1 MKLLRKQMLLC
12 SILFLVFTLS
22 ACSAIGQTDENN
34 LTDSAT
40 SAEKTVS
47 VVRGTITP
55 TVSTQTTIVPAVP
68 FIISSPENGIF
79 NTAVELEEKITAGQI
94 IGTVNGKELKS
105 PVDGTIT
112 SIAPSN
118 ESVPS
123 NYPVAIVHYTGFA
136 LNVEADN
143 FLSTLPEY
151 AELKAKFQVY
161 DGVGPTDMIAVV
173 SPAADENAFTGI
185 VPQEGILQCLISQ
198 TVDVKSGQ
206 SATVVITA
214 TTRNDV
220 LILPLSVIAGRQG
233 TGLVTVITPNGERV
247 ETKVT
252 LGVTDGANIESL
264 PEEKQYKGGRTVDEL
279 LQDMAEGK
287 TLDDAETEYVK
298 IFANLKDFEKAQ
310 QKAEL
315 KNDFSEDF
323 VKDLES
329 KGISRDELEGMQI
342 KIESNGNVTVS
353 GIEDK
358 EVREQVQKL
367 VEEKYSDR
375 MYQYY
380 TGIADSVGNLTSNTW
395 QYATDVQ
402 EVRRYLKGVTGEDIS
417 LENLYLTPDGKIGGL
432 PEKAANLI
440 NKTKDNAKI
449 ERIKDALINII
460 GHNRTS
466 GDLGIPDFTSEFQ
479 FSNGAFSVADSGF
492 TVDMA
497 ALDRRLTPQPHDNMY
512 SDMYEYSFRKVL

>member
-1 MKLLRKQMLLC
+1 MTLLRKQMLLC
-12 SILFLVFTLS
+12 YILFLVFTLS

-79 NTAVELEEKITAGQI
+79 NSAVELEEKITAGQI

-123 NYPVAIVHYTGFA
+123 NYPVAIVQYTGFA

-252 LGVTDGANIESL
+252 LGVTDGA
-264 PEEKQYKGGRTVDEL
+264 
-279 LQDMAEGK
+279 
-287 TLDDAETEYVK
+287 
-298 IFANLKDFEKAQ
+298 
-310 QKAEL
+310 
-315 KNDFSEDF
+315 
-323 VKDLES
+323 
-329 KGISRDELEGMQI
+329 
-342 KIESNGNVTVS
+342 KIEILSGLEEGDVVS
-353 GIEDK
+353 ATPPNLDPRGI
-358 EVREQVQKL
+358 
-367 VEEKYSDR
+367 
-375 MYQYY
+375 
-380 TGIADSVGNLTSNTW
+380 
-395 QYATDVQ
+395 
-402 EVRRYLKGVTGEDIS
+402 
-417 LENLYLTPDGKIGGL
+417 
-432 PEKAANLI
+432 
-440 NKTKDNAKI
+440 
-449 ERIKDALINII
+449 
-460 GHNRTS
+460 
-466 GDLGIPDFTSEFQ
+466 
-479 FSNGAFSVADSGF
+479 
-492 TVDMA
+492 
-497 ALDRRLTPQPHDNMY
+497 
-512 SDMYEYSFRKVL
+512 

>member
-123 NYPVAIVHYTGFA
+123 NYTVAIVHYTGFA

-198 TVDVKSGQ
+198 TVNVKSGQ

-252 LGVTDGANIESL
+252 LGVTDGANIEILSGL
-264 PEEKQYKGGRTVDEL
+264 EEGDVVSATPPN
-279 LQDMAEGK
+279 
-287 TLDDAETEYVK
+287 LDPR
-298 IFANLKDFEKAQ
+298 
-310 QKAEL
+310 
-315 KNDFSEDF
+315 
-323 VKDLES
+323 
-329 KGISRDELEGMQI
+329 GI
-342 KIESNGNVTVS
+342 
-353 GIEDK
+353 
-358 EVREQVQKL
+358 
-367 VEEKYSDR
+367 
-375 MYQYY
+375 
-380 TGIADSVGNLTSNTW
+380 
-395 QYATDVQ
+395 
-402 EVRRYLKGVTGEDIS
+402 
-417 LENLYLTPDGKIGGL
+417 
-432 PEKAANLI
+432 
-440 NKTKDNAKI
+440 
-449 ERIKDALINII
+449 
-460 GHNRTS
+460 
-466 GDLGIPDFTSEFQ
+466 
-479 FSNGAFSVADSGF
+479 
-492 TVDMA
+492 
-497 ALDRRLTPQPHDNMY
+497 
-512 SDMYEYSFRKVL
+512 

>member
-68 FIISSPENGIF
+68 FIIFSPENGIF
-79 NTAVELEEKITAGQI
+79 NTA
-94 IGTVNGKELKS
+94 
-105 PVDGTIT
+105 
-112 SIAPSN
+112 
-118 ESVPS
+118 
-123 NYPVAIVHYTGFA
+123 VAIVHYTGFA

-252 LGVTDGANIESL
+252 LGVTDGANIEILSGL
-264 PEEKQYKGGRTVDEL
+264 EEGDVVSATPPN
-279 LQDMAEGK
+279 
-287 TLDDAETEYVK
+287 LDPR
-298 IFANLKDFEKAQ
+298 
-310 QKAEL
+310 
-315 KNDFSEDF
+315 
-323 VKDLES
+323 
-329 KGISRDELEGMQI
+329 GI
-342 KIESNGNVTVS
+342 
-353 GIEDK
+353 
-358 EVREQVQKL
+358 
-367 VEEKYSDR
+367 
-375 MYQYY
+375 
-380 TGIADSVGNLTSNTW
+380 
-395 QYATDVQ
+395 
-402 EVRRYLKGVTGEDIS
+402 
-417 LENLYLTPDGKIGGL
+417 
-432 PEKAANLI
+432 
-440 NKTKDNAKI
+440 
-449 ERIKDALINII
+449 
-460 GHNRTS
+460 
-466 GDLGIPDFTSEFQ
+466 
-479 FSNGAFSVADSGF
+479 
-492 TVDMA
+492 
-497 ALDRRLTPQPHDNMY
+497 
-512 SDMYEYSFRKVL
+512 

>member
-68 FIISSPENGIF
+68 FIIFSPENGIF

-123 NYPVAIVHYTGFA
+123 NYPVAIVQYTGFA

-252 LGVTDGANIESL
+252 LGVTDGANIEILSGL
-264 PEEKQYKGGRTVDEL
+264 EVGDVVSATPPN
-279 LQDMAEGK
+279 
-287 TLDDAETEYVK
+287 LDPR
-298 IFANLKDFEKAQ
+298 
-310 QKAEL
+310 
-315 KNDFSEDF
+315 
-323 VKDLES
+323 
-329 KGISRDELEGMQI
+329 GI
-342 KIESNGNVTVS
+342 
-353 GIEDK
+353 
-358 EVREQVQKL
+358 
-367 VEEKYSDR
+367 
-375 MYQYY
+375 
-380 TGIADSVGNLTSNTW
+380 
-395 QYATDVQ
+395 
-402 EVRRYLKGVTGEDIS
+402 
-417 LENLYLTPDGKIGGL
+417 
-432 PEKAANLI
+432 
-440 NKTKDNAKI
+440 
-449 ERIKDALINII
+449 
-460 GHNRTS
+460 
-466 GDLGIPDFTSEFQ
+466 
-479 FSNGAFSVADSGF
+479 
-492 TVDMA
+492 
-497 ALDRRLTPQPHDNMY
+497 
-512 SDMYEYSFRKVL
+512 

>member
-105 PVDGTIT
+105 PVDGTVT

-123 NYPVAIVHYTGFA
+123 NYPVAIVQYTGFA

-233 TGLVTVITPNGERV
+233 AGLVTVITPNGERV

-252 LGVTDGANIESL
+252 LGVTDGANIEILSGL
-264 PEEKQYKGGRTVDEL
+264 EEGDVVSATPPN
-279 LQDMAEGK
+279 
-287 TLDDAETEYVK
+287 LDPR
-298 IFANLKDFEKAQ
+298 
-310 QKAEL
+310 
-315 KNDFSEDF
+315 
-323 VKDLES
+323 
-329 KGISRDELEGMQI
+329 GI
-342 KIESNGNVTVS
+342 
-353 GIEDK
+353 
-358 EVREQVQKL
+358 
-367 VEEKYSDR
+367 
-375 MYQYY
+375 
-380 TGIADSVGNLTSNTW
+380 
-395 QYATDVQ
+395 
-402 EVRRYLKGVTGEDIS
+402 
-417 LENLYLTPDGKIGGL
+417 
-432 PEKAANLI
+432 
-440 NKTKDNAKI
+440 
-449 ERIKDALINII
+449 
-460 GHNRTS
+460 
-466 GDLGIPDFTSEFQ
+466 
-479 FSNGAFSVADSGF
+479 
-492 TVDMA
+492 
-497 ALDRRLTPQPHDNMY
+497 
-512 SDMYEYSFRKVL
+512 

>member
-1 MKLLRKQMLLC
+1 MTLLRKQMLLC

-79 NTAVELEEKITAGQI
+79 NSAVELEEKITAGQI

-123 NYPVAIVHYTGFA
+123 NYPVAIVQYTGFA

-252 LGVTDGANIESL
+252 LGVTDGANIEILSGL
-264 PEEKQYKGGRTVDEL
+264 EEGDVVSATPPN
-279 LQDMAEGK
+279 
-287 TLDDAETEYVK
+287 LDPR
-298 IFANLKDFEKAQ
+298 
-310 QKAEL
+310 
-315 KNDFSEDF
+315 
-323 VKDLES
+323 
-329 KGISRDELEGMQI
+329 GI
-342 KIESNGNVTVS
+342 
-353 GIEDK
+353 
-358 EVREQVQKL
+358 
-367 VEEKYSDR
+367 
-375 MYQYY
+375 
-380 TGIADSVGNLTSNTW
+380 
-395 QYATDVQ
+395 
-402 EVRRYLKGVTGEDIS
+402 
-417 LENLYLTPDGKIGGL
+417 
-432 PEKAANLI
+432 
-440 NKTKDNAKI
+440 
-449 ERIKDALINII
+449 
-460 GHNRTS
+460 
-466 GDLGIPDFTSEFQ
+466 
-479 FSNGAFSVADSGF
+479 
-492 TVDMA
+492 
-497 ALDRRLTPQPHDNMY
+497 
-512 SDMYEYSFRKVL
+512 

>member
-1 MKLLRKQMLLC
+1 MTLLRKQMLLC

-47 VVRGTITP
+47 VVRGKITP

-79 NTAVELEEKITAGQI
+79 NSAVELEEKITAGQI

-123 NYPVAIVHYTGFA
+123 NYPVAIVQYTGFA

-185 VPQEGILQCLISQ
+185 VPQKGILQCLISQ

-252 LGVTDGANIESL
+252 LGVTDGANIEILSGL
-264 PEEKQYKGGRTVDEL
+264 EEGDVVSATPPN
-279 LQDMAEGK
+279 
-287 TLDDAETEYVK
+287 LDPR
-298 IFANLKDFEKAQ
+298 
-310 QKAEL
+310 
-315 KNDFSEDF
+315 
-323 VKDLES
+323 
-329 KGISRDELEGMQI
+329 GI
-342 KIESNGNVTVS
+342 
-353 GIEDK
+353 
-358 EVREQVQKL
+358 
-367 VEEKYSDR
+367 
-375 MYQYY
+375 
-380 TGIADSVGNLTSNTW
+380 
-395 QYATDVQ
+395 
-402 EVRRYLKGVTGEDIS
+402 
-417 LENLYLTPDGKIGGL
+417 
-432 PEKAANLI
+432 
-440 NKTKDNAKI
+440 
-449 ERIKDALINII
+449 
-460 GHNRTS
+460 
-466 GDLGIPDFTSEFQ
+466 
-479 FSNGAFSVADSGF
+479 
-492 TVDMA
+492 
-497 ALDRRLTPQPHDNMY
+497 
-512 SDMYEYSFRKVL
+512 

>member
-1 MKLLRKQMLLC
+1 MTLLRKQMLLC

-68 FIISSPENGIF
+68 FIIFSPENGIF

-123 NYPVAIVHYTGFA
+123 NYPVAIVQYTGFA

-220 LILPLSVIAGRQG
+220 LILPLSVIAGRQS

-252 LGVTDGANIESL
+252 LGVTDGANIEILSGL
-264 PEEKQYKGGRTVDEL
+264 EEGDVVSATPPN
-279 LQDMAEGK
+279 
-287 TLDDAETEYVK
+287 LDPR
-298 IFANLKDFEKAQ
+298 
-310 QKAEL
+310 
-315 KNDFSEDF
+315 
-323 VKDLES
+323 
-329 KGISRDELEGMQI
+329 GI
-342 KIESNGNVTVS
+342 
-353 GIEDK
+353 
-358 EVREQVQKL
+358 
-367 VEEKYSDR
+367 
-375 MYQYY
+375 
-380 TGIADSVGNLTSNTW
+380 
-395 QYATDVQ
+395 
-402 EVRRYLKGVTGEDIS
+402 
-417 LENLYLTPDGKIGGL
+417 
-432 PEKAANLI
+432 
-440 NKTKDNAKI
+440 
-449 ERIKDALINII
+449 
-460 GHNRTS
+460 
-466 GDLGIPDFTSEFQ
+466 
-479 FSNGAFSVADSGF
+479 
-492 TVDMA
+492 
-497 ALDRRLTPQPHDNMY
+497 
-512 SDMYEYSFRKVL
+512 

>member
-68 FIISSPENGIF
+68 FIIFSPENGIF

-173 SPAADENAFTGI
+173 SPAQMKMRLRESCRKRAFCNA
-185 VPQEGILQCLISQ
+185 
-198 TVDVKSGQ
+198 
-206 SATVVITA
+206 
-214 TTRNDV
+214 
-220 LILPLSVIAGRQG
+220 
-233 TGLVTVITPNGERV
+233 
-247 ETKVT
+247 
-252 LGVTDGANIESL
+252 
-264 PEEKQYKGGRTVDEL
+264 
-279 LQDMAEGK
+279 
-287 TLDDAETEYVK
+287 
-298 IFANLKDFEKAQ
+298 
-310 QKAEL
+310 
-315 KNDFSEDF
+315 
-323 VKDLES
+323 
-329 KGISRDELEGMQI
+329 
-342 KIESNGNVTVS
+342 
-353 GIEDK
+353 
-358 EVREQVQKL
+358 
-367 VEEKYSDR
+367 
-375 MYQYY
+375 
-380 TGIADSVGNLTSNTW
+380 
-395 QYATDVQ
+395 
-402 EVRRYLKGVTGEDIS
+402 
-417 LENLYLTPDGKIGGL
+417 
-432 PEKAANLI
+432 
-440 NKTKDNAKI
+440 
-449 ERIKDALINII
+449 
-460 GHNRTS
+460 
-466 GDLGIPDFTSEFQ
+466 
-479 FSNGAFSVADSGF
+479 
-492 TVDMA
+492 
-497 ALDRRLTPQPHDNMY
+497 
-512 SDMYEYSFRKVL
+512 

>member
-1 MKLLRKQMLLC
+1 MTLLRKQMLLC

-123 NYPVAIVHYTGFA
+123 NYPVAIVQYTGFA

-185 VPQEGILQCLISQ
+185 VPQKGILQCLISQ

-220 LILPLSVIAGRQG
+220 LILPLSVIAGRQS

-252 LGVTDGANIESL
+252 LGVTDGANIEILSGL
-264 PEEKQYKGGRTVDEL
+264 EEGDVVSATPPN
-279 LQDMAEGK
+279 
-287 TLDDAETEYVK
+287 LDPR
-298 IFANLKDFEKAQ
+298 
-310 QKAEL
+310 
-315 KNDFSEDF
+315 
-323 VKDLES
+323 
-329 KGISRDELEGMQI
+329 GI
-342 KIESNGNVTVS
+342 
-353 GIEDK
+353 
-358 EVREQVQKL
+358 
-367 VEEKYSDR
+367 
-375 MYQYY
+375 
-380 TGIADSVGNLTSNTW
+380 
-395 QYATDVQ
+395 
-402 EVRRYLKGVTGEDIS
+402 
-417 LENLYLTPDGKIGGL
+417 
-432 PEKAANLI
+432 
-440 NKTKDNAKI
+440 
-449 ERIKDALINII
+449 
-460 GHNRTS
+460 
-466 GDLGIPDFTSEFQ
+466 
-479 FSNGAFSVADSGF
+479 
-492 TVDMA
+492 
-497 ALDRRLTPQPHDNMY
+497 
-512 SDMYEYSFRKVL
+512 

>member
-68 FIISSPENGIF
+68 FIIFSPENGIF

-123 NYPVAIVHYTGFA
+123 NYHVAIVHYTGFA

-252 LGVTDGANIESL
+252 LGVTDGANIEILSGL
-264 PEEKQYKGGRTVDEL
+264 EEGDVVSATPPN
-279 LQDMAEGK
+279 
-287 TLDDAETEYVK
+287 LDPR
-298 IFANLKDFEKAQ
+298 
-310 QKAEL
+310 
-315 KNDFSEDF
+315 
-323 VKDLES
+323 
-329 KGISRDELEGMQI
+329 GI
-342 KIESNGNVTVS
+342 
-353 GIEDK
+353 
-358 EVREQVQKL
+358 
-367 VEEKYSDR
+367 
-375 MYQYY
+375 
-380 TGIADSVGNLTSNTW
+380 
-395 QYATDVQ
+395 
-402 EVRRYLKGVTGEDIS
+402 
-417 LENLYLTPDGKIGGL
+417 
-432 PEKAANLI
+432 
-440 NKTKDNAKI
+440 
-449 ERIKDALINII
+449 
-460 GHNRTS
+460 
-466 GDLGIPDFTSEFQ
+466 
-479 FSNGAFSVADSGF
+479 
-492 TVDMA
+492 
-497 ALDRRLTPQPHDNMY
+497 
-512 SDMYEYSFRKVL
+512 

>member
-12 SILFLVFTLS
+12 SILFLAFTLS

-123 NYPVAIVHYTGFA
+123 NYPVAIVQYTGFA

-206 SATVVITA
+206 RATVVITA

-252 LGVTDGANIESL
+252 LGVTDGANIEILSGL
-264 PEEKQYKGGRTVDEL
+264 EEGDVVSATPPN
-279 LQDMAEGK
+279 
-287 TLDDAETEYVK
+287 LDPR
-298 IFANLKDFEKAQ
+298 
-310 QKAEL
+310 
-315 KNDFSEDF
+315 
-323 VKDLES
+323 
-329 KGISRDELEGMQI
+329 GI
-342 KIESNGNVTVS
+342 
-353 GIEDK
+353 
-358 EVREQVQKL
+358 
-367 VEEKYSDR
+367 
-375 MYQYY
+375 
-380 TGIADSVGNLTSNTW
+380 
-395 QYATDVQ
+395 
-402 EVRRYLKGVTGEDIS
+402 
-417 LENLYLTPDGKIGGL
+417 
-432 PEKAANLI
+432 
-440 NKTKDNAKI
+440 
-449 ERIKDALINII
+449 
-460 GHNRTS
+460 
-466 GDLGIPDFTSEFQ
+466 
-479 FSNGAFSVADSGF
+479 
-492 TVDMA
+492 
-497 ALDRRLTPQPHDNMY
+497 
-512 SDMYEYSFRKVL
+512 

>member
-1 MKLLRKQMLLC
+1 MTLLRKQMLLC
-12 SILFLVFTLS
+12 YILFLVFTLS

-123 NYPVAIVHYTGFA
+123 NYPVAIVQYTGFA

-252 LGVTDGANIESL
+252 LGVTDGA
-264 PEEKQYKGGRTVDEL
+264 
-279 LQDMAEGK
+279 
-287 TLDDAETEYVK
+287 
-298 IFANLKDFEKAQ
+298 
-310 QKAEL
+310 
-315 KNDFSEDF
+315 
-323 VKDLES
+323 
-329 KGISRDELEGMQI
+329 
-342 KIESNGNVTVS
+342 KIEILSGLEEGDVVS
-353 GIEDK
+353 ATPPNLDPRGI
-358 EVREQVQKL
+358 
-367 VEEKYSDR
+367 
-375 MYQYY
+375 
-380 TGIADSVGNLTSNTW
+380 
-395 QYATDVQ
+395 
-402 EVRRYLKGVTGEDIS
+402 
-417 LENLYLTPDGKIGGL
+417 
-432 PEKAANLI
+432 
-440 NKTKDNAKI
+440 
-449 ERIKDALINII
+449 
-460 GHNRTS
+460 
-466 GDLGIPDFTSEFQ
+466 
-479 FSNGAFSVADSGF
+479 
-492 TVDMA
+492 
-497 ALDRRLTPQPHDNMY
+497 
-512 SDMYEYSFRKVL
+512 

>member
-12 SILFLVFTLS
+12 YILFLVFTLS

-68 FIISSPENGIF
+68 FIIFSPENGIF

-123 NYPVAIVHYTGFA
+123 NYPVAIVQYTGFA

-252 LGVTDGANIESL
+252 LGVTDGANIEILSGL
-264 PEEKQYKGGRTVDEL
+264 EEGDVVSATPPN
-279 LQDMAEGK
+279 
-287 TLDDAETEYVK
+287 LDPR
-298 IFANLKDFEKAQ
+298 
-310 QKAEL
+310 
-315 KNDFSEDF
+315 
-323 VKDLES
+323 
-329 KGISRDELEGMQI
+329 GI
-342 KIESNGNVTVS
+342 
-353 GIEDK
+353 
-358 EVREQVQKL
+358 
-367 VEEKYSDR
+367 
-375 MYQYY
+375 
-380 TGIADSVGNLTSNTW
+380 
-395 QYATDVQ
+395 
-402 EVRRYLKGVTGEDIS
+402 
-417 LENLYLTPDGKIGGL
+417 
-432 PEKAANLI
+432 
-440 NKTKDNAKI
+440 
-449 ERIKDALINII
+449 
-460 GHNRTS
+460 
-466 GDLGIPDFTSEFQ
+466 
-479 FSNGAFSVADSGF
+479 
-492 TVDMA
+492 
-497 ALDRRLTPQPHDNMY
+497 
-512 SDMYEYSFRKVL
+512 

>member
-1 MKLLRKQMLLC
+1 MTLLRKQMLLC

-34 LTDSAT
+34 LTDSAA

-79 NTAVELEEKITAGQI
+79 NSAVELEEKITAGQI

-123 NYPVAIVHYTGFA
+123 YYPVAIVQYTGFA

-185 VPQEGILQCLISQ
+185 VPQKGILQCLISQ

-252 LGVTDGANIESL
+252 FGVTDGANIEILSGL
-264 PEEKQYKGGRTVDEL
+264 EEGDVVSATPPN
-279 LQDMAEGK
+279 
-287 TLDDAETEYVK
+287 LDPR
-298 IFANLKDFEKAQ
+298 
-310 QKAEL
+310 
-315 KNDFSEDF
+315 
-323 VKDLES
+323 
-329 KGISRDELEGMQI
+329 GI
-342 KIESNGNVTVS
+342 
-353 GIEDK
+353 
-358 EVREQVQKL
+358 
-367 VEEKYSDR
+367 
-375 MYQYY
+375 
-380 TGIADSVGNLTSNTW
+380 
-395 QYATDVQ
+395 
-402 EVRRYLKGVTGEDIS
+402 
-417 LENLYLTPDGKIGGL
+417 
-432 PEKAANLI
+432 
-440 NKTKDNAKI
+440 
-449 ERIKDALINII
+449 
-460 GHNRTS
+460 
-466 GDLGIPDFTSEFQ
+466 
-479 FSNGAFSVADSGF
+479 
-492 TVDMA
+492 
-497 ALDRRLTPQPHDNMY
+497 
-512 SDMYEYSFRKVL
+512 

>member
-1 MKLLRKQMLLC
+1 MTLLRKQMLLC

-79 NTAVELEEKITAGQI
+79 NSAVELEEKITAGQI

-105 PVDGTIT
+105 PVGGTIT

-123 NYPVAIVHYTGFA
+123 NYPVAIVQYTGFA

-185 VPQEGILQCLISQ
+185 VPQKGILQCLISQ

-220 LILPLSVIAGRQG
+220 LILPLSVIAGRQS

-252 LGVTDGANIESL
+252 LGVTDGANIEILSGL
-264 PEEKQYKGGRTVDEL
+264 EEGDVVSATPPN
-279 LQDMAEGK
+279 
-287 TLDDAETEYVK
+287 LDPR
-298 IFANLKDFEKAQ
+298 
-310 QKAEL
+310 
-315 KNDFSEDF
+315 
-323 VKDLES
+323 
-329 KGISRDELEGMQI
+329 GI
-342 KIESNGNVTVS
+342 
-353 GIEDK
+353 
-358 EVREQVQKL
+358 
-367 VEEKYSDR
+367 
-375 MYQYY
+375 
-380 TGIADSVGNLTSNTW
+380 
-395 QYATDVQ
+395 
-402 EVRRYLKGVTGEDIS
+402 
-417 LENLYLTPDGKIGGL
+417 
-432 PEKAANLI
+432 
-440 NKTKDNAKI
+440 
-449 ERIKDALINII
+449 
-460 GHNRTS
+460 
-466 GDLGIPDFTSEFQ
+466 
-479 FSNGAFSVADSGF
+479 
-492 TVDMA
+492 
-497 ALDRRLTPQPHDNMY
+497 
-512 SDMYEYSFRKVL
+512 

>member
-68 FIISSPENGIF
+68 FIIFSPENGIF

-123 NYPVAIVHYTGFA
+123 NYPVAIVQYTGFA

-185 VPQEGILQCLISQ
+185 VPQKGILQCLISQ

-252 LGVTDGANIESL
+252 LGVTDGANIEILSGL
-264 PEEKQYKGGRTVDEL
+264 EEGDVVSATPPN
-279 LQDMAEGK
+279 
-287 TLDDAETEYVK
+287 LDPR
-298 IFANLKDFEKAQ
+298 
-310 QKAEL
+310 
-315 KNDFSEDF
+315 
-323 VKDLES
+323 
-329 KGISRDELEGMQI
+329 GI
-342 KIESNGNVTVS
+342 
-353 GIEDK
+353 
-358 EVREQVQKL
+358 
-367 VEEKYSDR
+367 
-375 MYQYY
+375 
-380 TGIADSVGNLTSNTW
+380 
-395 QYATDVQ
+395 
-402 EVRRYLKGVTGEDIS
+402 
-417 LENLYLTPDGKIGGL
+417 
-432 PEKAANLI
+432 
-440 NKTKDNAKI
+440 
-449 ERIKDALINII
+449 
-460 GHNRTS
+460 
-466 GDLGIPDFTSEFQ
+466 
-479 FSNGAFSVADSGF
+479 
-492 TVDMA
+492 
-497 ALDRRLTPQPHDNMY
+497 
-512 SDMYEYSFRKVL
+512 

>member
-1 MKLLRKQMLLC
+1 MTLLRKQMLLC

-79 NTAVELEEKITAGQI
+79 NSAVELEEKITAGQI

-123 NYPVAIVHYTGFA
+123 NYPVAIVQYTGFA

-185 VPQEGILQCLISQ
+185 VPQKGILQCLISQ
-198 TVDVKSGQ
+198 TVDVKLGQ

-252 LGVTDGANIESL
+252 LGVTDGANIEILSGL
-264 PEEKQYKGGRTVDEL
+264 EEGDVVSATPPN
-279 LQDMAEGK
+279 
-287 TLDDAETEYVK
+287 LDPR
-298 IFANLKDFEKAQ
+298 
-310 QKAEL
+310 
-315 KNDFSEDF
+315 
-323 VKDLES
+323 
-329 KGISRDELEGMQI
+329 GI
-342 KIESNGNVTVS
+342 
-353 GIEDK
+353 
-358 EVREQVQKL
+358 
-367 VEEKYSDR
+367 
-375 MYQYY
+375 
-380 TGIADSVGNLTSNTW
+380 
-395 QYATDVQ
+395 
-402 EVRRYLKGVTGEDIS
+402 
-417 LENLYLTPDGKIGGL
+417 
-432 PEKAANLI
+432 
-440 NKTKDNAKI
+440 
-449 ERIKDALINII
+449 
-460 GHNRTS
+460 
-466 GDLGIPDFTSEFQ
+466 
-479 FSNGAFSVADSGF
+479 
-492 TVDMA
+492 
-497 ALDRRLTPQPHDNMY
+497 
-512 SDMYEYSFRKVL
+512 

>member
-68 FIISSPENGIF
+68 FIIFSPENGIF

-233 TGLVTVITPNGERV
+233 TGLVTVAKILFFPHGFH
-247 ETKVT
+247 
-252 LGVTDGANIESL
+252 
-264 PEEKQYKGGRTVDEL
+264 
-279 LQDMAEGK
+279 
-287 TLDDAETEYVK
+287 YV
-298 IFANLKDFEKAQ
+298 
-310 QKAEL
+310 
-315 KNDFSEDF
+315 
-323 VKDLES
+323 
-329 KGISRDELEGMQI
+329 
-342 KIESNGNVTVS
+342 
-353 GIEDK
+353 
-358 EVREQVQKL
+358 
-367 VEEKYSDR
+367 
-375 MYQYY
+375 
-380 TGIADSVGNLTSNTW
+380 
-395 QYATDVQ
+395 
-402 EVRRYLKGVTGEDIS
+402 
-417 LENLYLTPDGKIGGL
+417 
-432 PEKAANLI
+432 
-440 NKTKDNAKI
+440 AKI
-449 ERIKDALINII
+449 EDSDKIMGLTIGADDYITKPFNPLEVVARVKTQLRRYQSYNSPNLSQSEEKDEYDIRGLLINRVSHKCYLYGKEI
-460 GHNRTS
+460 
-466 GDLGIPDFTSEFQ
+466 
-479 FSNGAFSVADSGF
+479 A
-492 TVDMA
+492 
-497 ALDRRLTPQPHDNMY
+497 LTPLEFSILWYLCEHQGKVVASEELFEAVWKEKYLRNSNNTVMAHIGRLREKLNEPSKNPKFIKTVWGVG
-512 SDMYEYSFRKVL
+512 YEIE

>member
-1 MKLLRKQMLLC
+1 MTLLRKQMLLC

-79 NTAVELEEKITAGQI
+79 NSAVELEEKITAGQI

-123 NYPVAIVHYTGFA
+123 NYPVAIVQYTGFA

-185 VPQEGILQCLISQ
+185 VPQKGILQCLISQ

-206 SATVVITA
+206 SAMVVITA

-252 LGVTDGANIESL
+252 LGVTDGANIEILSGL
-264 PEEKQYKGGRTVDEL
+264 EEGDVVSATPPN
-279 LQDMAEGK
+279 
-287 TLDDAETEYVK
+287 LDPR
-298 IFANLKDFEKAQ
+298 
-310 QKAEL
+310 
-315 KNDFSEDF
+315 
-323 VKDLES
+323 
-329 KGISRDELEGMQI
+329 GI
-342 KIESNGNVTVS
+342 
-353 GIEDK
+353 
-358 EVREQVQKL
+358 
-367 VEEKYSDR
+367 
-375 MYQYY
+375 
-380 TGIADSVGNLTSNTW
+380 
-395 QYATDVQ
+395 
-402 EVRRYLKGVTGEDIS
+402 
-417 LENLYLTPDGKIGGL
+417 
-432 PEKAANLI
+432 
-440 NKTKDNAKI
+440 
-449 ERIKDALINII
+449 
-460 GHNRTS
+460 
-466 GDLGIPDFTSEFQ
+466 
-479 FSNGAFSVADSGF
+479 
-492 TVDMA
+492 
-497 ALDRRLTPQPHDNMY
+497 
-512 SDMYEYSFRKVL
+512 

>member
-123 NYPVAIVHYTGFA
+123 NYPVAIVQYTGFA

-252 LGVTDGANIESL
+252 LGVTDGANIEILSGL
-264 PEEKQYKGGRTVDEL
+264 EEGDVVSATPPN
-279 LQDMAEGK
+279 
-287 TLDDAETEYVK
+287 LDPR
-298 IFANLKDFEKAQ
+298 
-310 QKAEL
+310 
-315 KNDFSEDF
+315 
-323 VKDLES
+323 
-329 KGISRDELEGMQI
+329 GI
-342 KIESNGNVTVS
+342 
-353 GIEDK
+353 
-358 EVREQVQKL
+358 
-367 VEEKYSDR
+367 
-375 MYQYY
+375 
-380 TGIADSVGNLTSNTW
+380 
-395 QYATDVQ
+395 
-402 EVRRYLKGVTGEDIS
+402 
-417 LENLYLTPDGKIGGL
+417 
-432 PEKAANLI
+432 
-440 NKTKDNAKI
+440 
-449 ERIKDALINII
+449 
-460 GHNRTS
+460 
-466 GDLGIPDFTSEFQ
+466 
-479 FSNGAFSVADSGF
+479 
-492 TVDMA
+492 
-497 ALDRRLTPQPHDNMY
+497 
-512 SDMYEYSFRKVL
+512 

>member
-123 NYPVAIVHYTGFA
+123 NYPVAIVQYTGFA

-198 TVDVKSGQ
+198 TVNVKSGQ

-252 LGVTDGANIESL
+252 LGVTDGANIEILSGL
-264 PEEKQYKGGRTVDEL
+264 EEGDVVSATPPN
-279 LQDMAEGK
+279 
-287 TLDDAETEYVK
+287 LDPR
-298 IFANLKDFEKAQ
+298 
-310 QKAEL
+310 
-315 KNDFSEDF
+315 
-323 VKDLES
+323 
-329 KGISRDELEGMQI
+329 GI
-342 KIESNGNVTVS
+342 
-353 GIEDK
+353 
-358 EVREQVQKL
+358 
-367 VEEKYSDR
+367 
-375 MYQYY
+375 
-380 TGIADSVGNLTSNTW
+380 
-395 QYATDVQ
+395 
-402 EVRRYLKGVTGEDIS
+402 
-417 LENLYLTPDGKIGGL
+417 
-432 PEKAANLI
+432 
-440 NKTKDNAKI
+440 
-449 ERIKDALINII
+449 
-460 GHNRTS
+460 
-466 GDLGIPDFTSEFQ
+466 
-479 FSNGAFSVADSGF
+479 
-492 TVDMA
+492 
-497 ALDRRLTPQPHDNMY
+497 
-512 SDMYEYSFRKVL
+512 

>member
-1 MKLLRKQMLLC
+1 MLLC

-123 NYPVAIVHYTGFA
+123 NYPVAIVQYTGFA

-252 LGVTDGANIESL
+252 LGVTDGANIEILSGL
-264 PEEKQYKGGRTVDEL
+264 EEGDVVSATPPN
-279 LQDMAEGK
+279 
-287 TLDDAETEYVK
+287 LDPR
-298 IFANLKDFEKAQ
+298 
-310 QKAEL
+310 
-315 KNDFSEDF
+315 
-323 VKDLES
+323 
-329 KGISRDELEGMQI
+329 GI
-342 KIESNGNVTVS
+342 
-353 GIEDK
+353 
-358 EVREQVQKL
+358 
-367 VEEKYSDR
+367 
-375 MYQYY
+375 
-380 TGIADSVGNLTSNTW
+380 
-395 QYATDVQ
+395 
-402 EVRRYLKGVTGEDIS
+402 
-417 LENLYLTPDGKIGGL
+417 
-432 PEKAANLI
+432 
-440 NKTKDNAKI
+440 
-449 ERIKDALINII
+449 
-460 GHNRTS
+460 
-466 GDLGIPDFTSEFQ
+466 
-479 FSNGAFSVADSGF
+479 
-492 TVDMA
+492 
-497 ALDRRLTPQPHDNMY
+497 
-512 SDMYEYSFRKVL
+512 

>member
-79 NTAVELEEKITAGQI
+79 NTVVELEEKITAGQI

-123 NYPVAIVHYTGFA
+123 NCPVAIVQYTGFA

-252 LGVTDGANIESL
+252 LGVTDGANIEILSGL
-264 PEEKQYKGGRTVDEL
+264 EEGDVVSATPPN
-279 LQDMAEGK
+279 
-287 TLDDAETEYVK
+287 LDPR
-298 IFANLKDFEKAQ
+298 
-310 QKAEL
+310 
-315 KNDFSEDF
+315 
-323 VKDLES
+323 
-329 KGISRDELEGMQI
+329 GI
-342 KIESNGNVTVS
+342 
-353 GIEDK
+353 
-358 EVREQVQKL
+358 
-367 VEEKYSDR
+367 
-375 MYQYY
+375 
-380 TGIADSVGNLTSNTW
+380 
-395 QYATDVQ
+395 
-402 EVRRYLKGVTGEDIS
+402 
-417 LENLYLTPDGKIGGL
+417 
-432 PEKAANLI
+432 
-440 NKTKDNAKI
+440 
-449 ERIKDALINII
+449 
-460 GHNRTS
+460 
-466 GDLGIPDFTSEFQ
+466 
-479 FSNGAFSVADSGF
+479 
-492 TVDMA
+492 
-497 ALDRRLTPQPHDNMY
+497 
-512 SDMYEYSFRKVL
+512 

>member
-136 LNVEADN
+136 FNVEADN

-220 LILPLSVIAGRQG
+220 PILPLSVIAGRQG

-252 LGVTDGANIESL
+252 LGVTDGANIEILSGL
-264 PEEKQYKGGRTVDEL
+264 EEGDVVSATPPN
-279 LQDMAEGK
+279 
-287 TLDDAETEYVK
+287 LDPR
-298 IFANLKDFEKAQ
+298 
-310 QKAEL
+310 
-315 KNDFSEDF
+315 
-323 VKDLES
+323 
-329 KGISRDELEGMQI
+329 GI
-342 KIESNGNVTVS
+342 
-353 GIEDK
+353 
-358 EVREQVQKL
+358 
-367 VEEKYSDR
+367 
-375 MYQYY
+375 
-380 TGIADSVGNLTSNTW
+380 
-395 QYATDVQ
+395 
-402 EVRRYLKGVTGEDIS
+402 
-417 LENLYLTPDGKIGGL
+417 
-432 PEKAANLI
+432 
-440 NKTKDNAKI
+440 
-449 ERIKDALINII
+449 
-460 GHNRTS
+460 
-466 GDLGIPDFTSEFQ
+466 
-479 FSNGAFSVADSGF
+479 
-492 TVDMA
+492 
-497 ALDRRLTPQPHDNMY
+497 
-512 SDMYEYSFRKVL
+512 

>member
-1 MKLLRKQMLLC
+1 MTLLRKQMLLC

-79 NTAVELEEKITAGQI
+79 NSAVELEEKITAGQI

-123 NYPVAIVHYTGFA
+123 NYPVAIVQYTGFG
-136 LNVEADN
+136 LNVEADI

-185 VPQEGILQCLISQ
+185 VPQKGILQCLISQ

-252 LGVTDGANIESL
+252 LGVTDGANIEILSGL
-264 PEEKQYKGGRTVDEL
+264 EEGDVVSATPPN
-279 LQDMAEGK
+279 
-287 TLDDAETEYVK
+287 LDPR
-298 IFANLKDFEKAQ
+298 
-310 QKAEL
+310 
-315 KNDFSEDF
+315 
-323 VKDLES
+323 
-329 KGISRDELEGMQI
+329 GI
-342 KIESNGNVTVS
+342 
-353 GIEDK
+353 
-358 EVREQVQKL
+358 
-367 VEEKYSDR
+367 
-375 MYQYY
+375 
-380 TGIADSVGNLTSNTW
+380 
-395 QYATDVQ
+395 
-402 EVRRYLKGVTGEDIS
+402 
-417 LENLYLTPDGKIGGL
+417 
-432 PEKAANLI
+432 
-440 NKTKDNAKI
+440 
-449 ERIKDALINII
+449 
-460 GHNRTS
+460 
-466 GDLGIPDFTSEFQ
+466 
-479 FSNGAFSVADSGF
+479 
-492 TVDMA
+492 
-497 ALDRRLTPQPHDNMY
+497 
-512 SDMYEYSFRKVL
+512 

>member
-55 TVSTQTTIVPAVP
+55 TVSTQTTIFPAVP

-79 NTAVELEEKITAGQI
+79 NSAVELEEKITAGQI

-123 NYPVAIVHYTGFA
+123 NYPVAIVQYTGFA

-252 LGVTDGANIESL
+252 LGVTDGANIEILSGL
-264 PEEKQYKGGRTVDEL
+264 EEGDVVSATPPN
-279 LQDMAEGK
+279 
-287 TLDDAETEYVK
+287 LDPR
-298 IFANLKDFEKAQ
+298 
-310 QKAEL
+310 
-315 KNDFSEDF
+315 
-323 VKDLES
+323 
-329 KGISRDELEGMQI
+329 GI
-342 KIESNGNVTVS
+342 
-353 GIEDK
+353 
-358 EVREQVQKL
+358 
-367 VEEKYSDR
+367 
-375 MYQYY
+375 
-380 TGIADSVGNLTSNTW
+380 
-395 QYATDVQ
+395 
-402 EVRRYLKGVTGEDIS
+402 
-417 LENLYLTPDGKIGGL
+417 
-432 PEKAANLI
+432 
-440 NKTKDNAKI
+440 
-449 ERIKDALINII
+449 
-460 GHNRTS
+460 
-466 GDLGIPDFTSEFQ
+466 
-479 FSNGAFSVADSGF
+479 
-492 TVDMA
+492 
-497 ALDRRLTPQPHDNMY
+497 
-512 SDMYEYSFRKVL
+512 

>member
-68 FIISSPENGIF
+68 FIIFSPENGIF

-123 NYPVAIVHYTGFA
+123 NYPVAIVQYTGFA

-185 VPQEGILQCLISQ
+185 VPQKGILQCLISQ

-220 LILPLSVIAGRQG
+220 LILPLSVIAGRQS

-252 LGVTDGANIESL
+252 LGVTDGANIEILSGL
-264 PEEKQYKGGRTVDEL
+264 EEGDVVSATPPN
-279 LQDMAEGK
+279 
-287 TLDDAETEYVK
+287 LDPR
-298 IFANLKDFEKAQ
+298 
-310 QKAEL
+310 
-315 KNDFSEDF
+315 
-323 VKDLES
+323 
-329 KGISRDELEGMQI
+329 GI
-342 KIESNGNVTVS
+342 
-353 GIEDK
+353 
-358 EVREQVQKL
+358 
-367 VEEKYSDR
+367 
-375 MYQYY
+375 
-380 TGIADSVGNLTSNTW
+380 
-395 QYATDVQ
+395 
-402 EVRRYLKGVTGEDIS
+402 
-417 LENLYLTPDGKIGGL
+417 
-432 PEKAANLI
+432 
-440 NKTKDNAKI
+440 
-449 ERIKDALINII
+449 
-460 GHNRTS
+460 
-466 GDLGIPDFTSEFQ
+466 
-479 FSNGAFSVADSGF
+479 
-492 TVDMA
+492 
-497 ALDRRLTPQPHDNMY
+497 
-512 SDMYEYSFRKVL
+512 

>member
-118 ESVPS
+118 ESVQS

-252 LGVTDGANIESL
+252 LGVTDGANIEILSGYPYSMPKSRL
-264 PEEKQYKGGRTVDEL
+264 PP
-279 LQDMAEGK
+279 
-287 TLDDAETEYVK
+287 
-298 IFANLKDFEKAQ
+298 N
-310 QKAEL
+310 
-315 KNDFSEDF
+315 S
-323 VKDLES
+323 
-329 KGISRDELEGMQI
+329 
-342 KIESNGNVTVS
+342 VT
-353 GIEDK
+353 
-358 EVREQVQKL
+358 R
-367 VEEKYSDR
+367 
-375 MYQYY
+375 
-380 TGIADSVGNLTSNTW
+380 
-395 QYATDVQ
+395 
-402 EVRRYLKGVTGEDIS
+402 
-417 LENLYLTPDGKIGGL
+417 
-432 PEKAANLI
+432 
-440 NKTKDNAKI
+440 
-449 ERIKDALINII
+449 
-460 GHNRTS
+460 
-466 GDLGIPDFTSEFQ
+466 
-479 FSNGAFSVADSGF
+479 
-492 TVDMA
+492 
-497 ALDRRLTPQPHDNMY
+497 
-512 SDMYEYSFRKVL
+512 

>member
-68 FIISSPENGIF
+68 FIIFSPENGIF

-123 NYPVAIVHYTGFA
+123 NYP
-136 LNVEADN
+136 VEADN

-252 LGVTDGANIESL
+252 LGVTDGANIEILSGL
-264 PEEKQYKGGRTVDEL
+264 EEGDVVSATPPN
-279 LQDMAEGK
+279 
-287 TLDDAETEYVK
+287 LDPR
-298 IFANLKDFEKAQ
+298 
-310 QKAEL
+310 
-315 KNDFSEDF
+315 
-323 VKDLES
+323 
-329 KGISRDELEGMQI
+329 GI
-342 KIESNGNVTVS
+342 
-353 GIEDK
+353 
-358 EVREQVQKL
+358 
-367 VEEKYSDR
+367 
-375 MYQYY
+375 
-380 TGIADSVGNLTSNTW
+380 
-395 QYATDVQ
+395 
-402 EVRRYLKGVTGEDIS
+402 
-417 LENLYLTPDGKIGGL
+417 
-432 PEKAANLI
+432 
-440 NKTKDNAKI
+440 
-449 ERIKDALINII
+449 
-460 GHNRTS
+460 
-466 GDLGIPDFTSEFQ
+466 
-479 FSNGAFSVADSGF
+479 
-492 TVDMA
+492 
-497 ALDRRLTPQPHDNMY
+497 
-512 SDMYEYSFRKVL
+512 

>member
-1 MKLLRKQMLLC
+1 MMTLLRKQMLLC

-79 NTAVELEEKITAGQI
+79 NSAVELEEKITAGQI

-123 NYPVAIVHYTGFA
+123 NYPVAIVQYTGFA

-185 VPQEGILQCLISQ
+185 VPQKGILQCLISQ

-252 LGVTDGANIESL
+252 LGVTDGANIEILSGL
-264 PEEKQYKGGRTVDEL
+264 EEGDVVSATPPN
-279 LQDMAEGK
+279 
-287 TLDDAETEYVK
+287 LDPR
-298 IFANLKDFEKAQ
+298 
-310 QKAEL
+310 
-315 KNDFSEDF
+315 
-323 VKDLES
+323 
-329 KGISRDELEGMQI
+329 GI
-342 KIESNGNVTVS
+342 
-353 GIEDK
+353 
-358 EVREQVQKL
+358 
-367 VEEKYSDR
+367 
-375 MYQYY
+375 
-380 TGIADSVGNLTSNTW
+380 
-395 QYATDVQ
+395 
-402 EVRRYLKGVTGEDIS
+402 
-417 LENLYLTPDGKIGGL
+417 
-432 PEKAANLI
+432 
-440 NKTKDNAKI
+440 
-449 ERIKDALINII
+449 
-460 GHNRTS
+460 
-466 GDLGIPDFTSEFQ
+466 
-479 FSNGAFSVADSGF
+479 
-492 TVDMA
+492 
-497 ALDRRLTPQPHDNMY
+497 
-512 SDMYEYSFRKVL
+512 

>member
-22 ACSAIGQTDENN
+22 VCSAIGQTDENN

-105 PVDGTIT
+105 PVDGTVT

-123 NYPVAIVHYTGFA
+123 NYPVAIVRYTGFA

-252 LGVTDGANIESL
+252 LGVTDGANIEILSGL
-264 PEEKQYKGGRTVDEL
+264 EEGDVVSATPPN
-279 LQDMAEGK
+279 
-287 TLDDAETEYVK
+287 LDPR
-298 IFANLKDFEKAQ
+298 
-310 QKAEL
+310 
-315 KNDFSEDF
+315 
-323 VKDLES
+323 
-329 KGISRDELEGMQI
+329 GI
-342 KIESNGNVTVS
+342 
-353 GIEDK
+353 
-358 EVREQVQKL
+358 
-367 VEEKYSDR
+367 
-375 MYQYY
+375 
-380 TGIADSVGNLTSNTW
+380 
-395 QYATDVQ
+395 
-402 EVRRYLKGVTGEDIS
+402 
-417 LENLYLTPDGKIGGL
+417 
-432 PEKAANLI
+432 
-440 NKTKDNAKI
+440 
-449 ERIKDALINII
+449 
-460 GHNRTS
+460 
-466 GDLGIPDFTSEFQ
+466 
-479 FSNGAFSVADSGF
+479 
-492 TVDMA
+492 
-497 ALDRRLTPQPHDNMY
+497 
-512 SDMYEYSFRKVL
+512 

>member
-1 MKLLRKQMLLC
+1 MTLLRKQMLLC

-79 NTAVELEEKITAGQI
+79 NSAVELEEKITAGQI

-123 NYPVAIVHYTGFA
+123 NYPVAIVQYTGFA

-185 VPQEGILQCLISQ
+185 VPQKGILQCLISQ

-214 TTRNDV
+214 TTRNNV
-220 LILPLSVIAGRQG
+220 LILPLSVIAGRQS

-252 LGVTDGANIESL
+252 LGVTDGANIEILSGL
-264 PEEKQYKGGRTVDEL
+264 EEGDVVSATPPN
-279 LQDMAEGK
+279 
-287 TLDDAETEYVK
+287 LDPR
-298 IFANLKDFEKAQ
+298 
-310 QKAEL
+310 
-315 KNDFSEDF
+315 
-323 VKDLES
+323 
-329 KGISRDELEGMQI
+329 GI
-342 KIESNGNVTVS
+342 
-353 GIEDK
+353 
-358 EVREQVQKL
+358 
-367 VEEKYSDR
+367 
-375 MYQYY
+375 
-380 TGIADSVGNLTSNTW
+380 
-395 QYATDVQ
+395 
-402 EVRRYLKGVTGEDIS
+402 
-417 LENLYLTPDGKIGGL
+417 
-432 PEKAANLI
+432 
-440 NKTKDNAKI
+440 
-449 ERIKDALINII
+449 
-460 GHNRTS
+460 
-466 GDLGIPDFTSEFQ
+466 
-479 FSNGAFSVADSGF
+479 
-492 TVDMA
+492 
-497 ALDRRLTPQPHDNMY
+497 
-512 SDMYEYSFRKVL
+512 

>member
-1 MKLLRKQMLLC
+1 MTLLRKQMLLC

-79 NTAVELEEKITAGQI
+79 NSAVELEEKITAGQI

-123 NYPVAIVHYTGFA
+123 NYPVAIVQYTGFA

-185 VPQEGILQCLISQ
+185 VPQKGILQCLISQ
-198 TVDVKSGQ
+198 IVDVKSGQ

-252 LGVTDGANIESL
+252 LGVTDGANIEILSGL
-264 PEEKQYKGGRTVDEL
+264 EEGDVVSATPPN
-279 LQDMAEGK
+279 
-287 TLDDAETEYVK
+287 LDPR
-298 IFANLKDFEKAQ
+298 
-310 QKAEL
+310 
-315 KNDFSEDF
+315 
-323 VKDLES
+323 
-329 KGISRDELEGMQI
+329 GI
-342 KIESNGNVTVS
+342 
-353 GIEDK
+353 
-358 EVREQVQKL
+358 
-367 VEEKYSDR
+367 
-375 MYQYY
+375 
-380 TGIADSVGNLTSNTW
+380 
-395 QYATDVQ
+395 
-402 EVRRYLKGVTGEDIS
+402 
-417 LENLYLTPDGKIGGL
+417 
-432 PEKAANLI
+432 
-440 NKTKDNAKI
+440 
-449 ERIKDALINII
+449 
-460 GHNRTS
+460 
-466 GDLGIPDFTSEFQ
+466 
-479 FSNGAFSVADSGF
+479 
-492 TVDMA
+492 
-497 ALDRRLTPQPHDNMY
+497 
-512 SDMYEYSFRKVL
+512 

>member
-1 MKLLRKQMLLC
+1 MTLLRKQMLLC

-123 NYPVAIVHYTGFA
+123 NYPVAIVQYTGFA

-185 VPQEGILQCLISQ
+185 VPQKGILQCLISQ

-252 LGVTDGANIESL
+252 LGVTDGANIEILSGL
-264 PEEKQYKGGRTVDEL
+264 EEGDVVSATPPN
-279 LQDMAEGK
+279 
-287 TLDDAETEYVK
+287 LDPR
-298 IFANLKDFEKAQ
+298 
-310 QKAEL
+310 
-315 KNDFSEDF
+315 
-323 VKDLES
+323 
-329 KGISRDELEGMQI
+329 GI
-342 KIESNGNVTVS
+342 
-353 GIEDK
+353 
-358 EVREQVQKL
+358 
-367 VEEKYSDR
+367 
-375 MYQYY
+375 
-380 TGIADSVGNLTSNTW
+380 
-395 QYATDVQ
+395 
-402 EVRRYLKGVTGEDIS
+402 
-417 LENLYLTPDGKIGGL
+417 
-432 PEKAANLI
+432 
-440 NKTKDNAKI
+440 
-449 ERIKDALINII
+449 
-460 GHNRTS
+460 
-466 GDLGIPDFTSEFQ
+466 
-479 FSNGAFSVADSGF
+479 
-492 TVDMA
+492 
-497 ALDRRLTPQPHDNMY
+497 
-512 SDMYEYSFRKVL
+512 

>member
-1 MKLLRKQMLLC
+1 MTLLRKQMLLC

-79 NTAVELEEKITAGQI
+79 NSAVELEEKITAGQI
-94 IGTVNGKELKS
+94 IGTVNGKEMKS

-123 NYPVAIVHYTGFA
+123 NYPVAIVQYTGFA

-185 VPQEGILQCLISQ
+185 VPQKGILQCLISQ

-252 LGVTDGANIESL
+252 LGVTDGANIEILSGL
-264 PEEKQYKGGRTVDEL
+264 EEGDVVSATPPN
-279 LQDMAEGK
+279 
-287 TLDDAETEYVK
+287 LDPR
-298 IFANLKDFEKAQ
+298 
-310 QKAEL
+310 
-315 KNDFSEDF
+315 
-323 VKDLES
+323 
-329 KGISRDELEGMQI
+329 GI
-342 KIESNGNVTVS
+342 
-353 GIEDK
+353 
-358 EVREQVQKL
+358 
-367 VEEKYSDR
+367 
-375 MYQYY
+375 
-380 TGIADSVGNLTSNTW
+380 
-395 QYATDVQ
+395 
-402 EVRRYLKGVTGEDIS
+402 
-417 LENLYLTPDGKIGGL
+417 
-432 PEKAANLI
+432 
-440 NKTKDNAKI
+440 
-449 ERIKDALINII
+449 
-460 GHNRTS
+460 
-466 GDLGIPDFTSEFQ
+466 
-479 FSNGAFSVADSGF
+479 
-492 TVDMA
+492 
-497 ALDRRLTPQPHDNMY
+497 
-512 SDMYEYSFRKVL
+512 

>member
-1 MKLLRKQMLLC
+1 MMKLLRKQMLLC

-105 PVDGTIT
+105 PVDGTVT

-123 NYPVAIVHYTGFA
+123 NYPVAIVQYTGFA

-252 LGVTDGANIESL
+252 LGVTDGANIEILSGL
-264 PEEKQYKGGRTVDEL
+264 EEGDVVSATPPN
-279 LQDMAEGK
+279 
-287 TLDDAETEYVK
+287 LDPR
-298 IFANLKDFEKAQ
+298 
-310 QKAEL
+310 
-315 KNDFSEDF
+315 
-323 VKDLES
+323 
-329 KGISRDELEGMQI
+329 GI
-342 KIESNGNVTVS
+342 
-353 GIEDK
+353 
-358 EVREQVQKL
+358 
-367 VEEKYSDR
+367 
-375 MYQYY
+375 
-380 TGIADSVGNLTSNTW
+380 
-395 QYATDVQ
+395 
-402 EVRRYLKGVTGEDIS
+402 
-417 LENLYLTPDGKIGGL
+417 
-432 PEKAANLI
+432 
-440 NKTKDNAKI
+440 
-449 ERIKDALINII
+449 
-460 GHNRTS
+460 
-466 GDLGIPDFTSEFQ
+466 
-479 FSNGAFSVADSGF
+479 
-492 TVDMA
+492 
-497 ALDRRLTPQPHDNMY
+497 
-512 SDMYEYSFRKVL
+512 